1 MVKIGII
8 DIGSNSMRMVVLRF
22 RPDGSFKLI
31 DEVKES
37 VRLGENES
45 GQKKG
50 PFTLSDNKINYTLET
65 LSFFMDLSKALSV
78 DKIIC
83 VATEA
88 VRRAANRTDLIEKA
102 KSELGLDIRILTGKE
117 EAYYDYVGAVNT
129 LNLSDCLI
137 MDIGGSSTE
146 LIRVEDSVVAHSISL
161 PFGAISI
168 SQMFDLKNTVDEQ
181 TKKKMY
187 RYINERFEN
196 LSWIYGAGPL
206 IGIGGSF
213 RNIAKID
220 RKLKNYP
227 LDIAHN
233 YPMPAEMLFDI
244 SEQLN
249 KLSLEERK
257 KVKGLS
263 KERADIIPGALA
275 EITVLLEMTGTP
287 KLLVSGSGLREGIF
301 YDWMLQGK
309 NPVRDV
315 LSFSLQNV
323 MSNYEINQNHA
334 RHVWEIVQ
342 QLYSQMMDKLS
353 IDAGCEKI
361 LKTAALLHD
370 SGINISYYDHHRH
383 SFYKILH
390 SRVNGLSQKELVMAA
405 WVASLHRKDDVKIEG
420 PYRTILSNEEV
431 ITIQK
436 LGVLLQIAECLD
448 RRQNG
453 NVYKV
458 QTGFNGDTVA
468 VKITAKVRP
477 GLEIKD
483 AQNAVPKFRK
493 IFKRS
498 LSFEMTNFENIAA
511 E

>member
-8 DIGSNSMRMVVLRF
+8 DIGSNSMRMIIVRV

-37 VRLGENES
+37 VRLGEKENEEHS
-45 GQKKG
+45 IA
-50 PFTLSDNKINYTLET
+50 LSKDKMSYALET
-65 LSFFMDLSKALSV
+65 LSFFMDLSKALAV

-88 VRRAANRTDLIEKA
+88 VRRASNRAILLDKA
-102 KSELGLDIRILTGKE
+102 KSELGLEIRVLTGKE

-129 LNLSDCLI
+129 LNLTDCLI

-146 LIRVEDSVVAHSISL
+146 LIRVEDNLIAHSISL
-161 PFGAISI
+161 PFGAITI
-168 SQMFDLKNTVDEQ
+168 SQMFNLKNAVSEQ

-187 RYINERFEN
+187 RYLNEKFGS

-220 RKLKNYP
+220 RKFKNYP

-233 YPMPAEMLFDI
+233 YAMSSGTLFDI
-244 SEQLN
+244 YN
-249 KLSLEERK
+249 KLSKISVEERREI
-257 KVKGLS
+257 KGLS
-263 KERADIIPGALA
+263 KERADITPGALA
-275 EITVLLEMTGTP
+275 EISVFLEMTGTSSI
-287 KLLVSGSGLREGIF
+287 LISGAGLREGLF
-301 YDWMLQGK
+301 YDWLLQGK
-309 NPVRDV
+309 QPVKDV
-315 LSFSLQNV
+315 LSFSVQNI
-323 MSNYEINQNHA
+323 MSNYEINQSHA
-334 RHVWEIVQ
+334 RHVWEIAN
-342 QLYSQMMDKLS
+342 QLYSQLMDELN
-353 IDAGCEKI
+353 IDANCHKI

-370 SGINISYYDHHRH
+370 SGINISYYDHHKH

-420 PYRTILSNEEV
+420 PYRSILSNDEV
-431 ITIQK
+431 LTVQK
-436 LGVLLQIAECLD
+436 LGILLQLAESLD
-448 RRQNG
+448 RRQNS
-453 NVYKV
+453 NVFKV
-458 QTGFNGDTVA
+458 ESIFGKNSVTIKV
-468 VKITAKVRP
+468 TAKVSP

-483 AQNAVPKFRK
+483 AQNAVLGFKK
-493 IFKRS
+493 VFKRQ
-498 LSFEMTNFENIAA
+498 LYIEMANTEKV
-511 E
+511 

>member
-1 MVKIGII
+1 MVKVGII
-8 DIGSNSMRMVVLRF
+8 DIGSNSMRMIVIRV

-37 VRLGENES
+37 VRLGENENNES
-45 GQKKG
+45 S
-50 PFTLSDNKINYTLET
+50 FALSKDKINYALET

-88 VRRAANRTDLIEKA
+88 VRRAPNRSVLLDKA
-102 KSELGLDIRILTGKE
+102 KSELGLEIRVLTGKE

-129 LNLSDCLI
+129 LNLTDCLI

-146 LIRVEDSVVAHSISL
+146 LIRVEDNLISHSISL
-161 PFGAISI
+161 PFGAITI
-168 SQMFDLKNTVDEQ
+168 SQMFNLKNAVSEQ

-187 RYINERFEN
+187 RYLNEKFGS

-233 YPMPAEMLFDI
+233 YALSSGMLFDI
-244 SEQLN
+244 QNQLN
-249 KLSLEERK
+249 KVSAEERK
-257 KVKGLS
+257 EVKGLS
-263 KERADIIPGALA
+263 KDRADITPGALA
-275 EITVLLEMTGTP
+275 EISVLLEMTGTSSI
-287 KLLVSGSGLREGIF
+287 LISGAGLREGLF
-301 YDWMLQGK
+301 FDWLLQAK
-309 NPVRDV
+309 QPVKDV
-315 LSFSLQNV
+315 LSFSTQNI
-323 MSNYEINQNHA
+323 MSNYEINQSHA
-334 RHVWEIVQ
+334 RHVWEISN
-342 QLYSQMMDKLS
+342 QLYNQMMVDLN
-353 IDAGCEKI
+353 IDANCRKV

-370 SGINISYYDHHRH
+370 GGINISYYDHHKH

-420 PYRTILSNEEV
+420 PYRTILSSDEV
-431 ITIQK
+431 ITVQK
-436 LGVLLQIAECLD
+436 LGILLQLAESFD
-448 RRQNG
+448 RRQNS
-453 NVYKV
+453 NVFKV
-458 QTGFNGDTVA
+458 QCLIEKNA
-468 VKITAKVRP
+468 VTIKVSAKVSP

-483 AQNAVPKFRK
+483 AQNAASKFK
-493 IFKRS
+493 KVFKRQ
-498 LSFEMTNFENIAA
+498 LYIEMANTEKSDF
-511 E
+511 

>member
-8 DIGSNSMRMVVLRF
+8 DIGSNSMRMIVLRL

-37 VRLGENES
+37 VRLGENEQDENS
-45 GQKKG
+45 YA
-50 PFTLSDNKINYTLET
+50 LSDKKINYALET

-78 DKIIC
+78 DKLIC

-88 VRRAANRTDLIEKA
+88 VRRAANRSDLIETA
-102 KSELGLDIRILTGKE
+102 KSQLGLDIRILTGKE
-117 EAYYDYVGAVNT
+117 EAYYDYVGAINT
-129 LNLSDCLI
+129 LNLEDCLI

-146 LIRVEDSVVAHSISL
+146 LIRVEDSLVAHSISL

-168 SQMFDLKNTVDEQ
+168 SQKFDLKNTVSEQ
-181 TKKKMY
+181 TKMKMY
-187 RYINERFEN
+187 HYINEKFGS
-196 LSWIYGAGPL
+196 LGWIYGAGPL
-206 IGIGGSF
+206 VGIGGSF

-220 RKLKNYP
+220 RKQKNYP

-233 YPMPAEMLFDI
+233 YPMSAEILFDI
-244 SEQLN
+244 SDQIN
-249 KLSLEERK
+249 KLSAEERK

-263 KERADIIPGALA
+263 KDRADIVPGALA
-275 EITVLLEMTGTP
+275 EITALLEMTGTP
-287 KLLVSGSGLREGIF
+287 DILICGSGLREGLF
-301 YDWMLQGK
+301 YDWLLQGK
-309 NPVRDV
+309 RPVRDV
-315 LSFSLQNV
+315 LSFSIQNV
-323 MSNYEINQNHA
+323 MSNYEINQSHA
-334 RHVWEIVQ
+334 RHVWELAQ
-342 QLYSQMMDKLS
+342 QLYIQMRAELA
-353 IDAGCEKI
+353 IDANCGKI

-390 SRVNGLSQKELVMAA
+390 SRVNGLNHKELVMAA

-420 PYRTILSNEEV
+420 PYRTILNNDEV
-431 ITIQK
+431 VTIQK
-436 LGVLLQIAECLD
+436 LGVLLQIAESLD

-458 QTGFNGDTVA
+458 QTSFKGNSVTI
-468 VKITAKVRP
+468 KITAKASP

-483 AQNAVPKFRK
+483 AQNAVPKFLK
-493 IFKRS
+493 VFKRS
-498 LSFEMTNFENIAA
+498 LSLELSSSENLGT